1 MRKSPVGTLRAALIG
16 LALTAACAPMGLRSG
31 AEPEAHPPAPAGMST
46 DAWVHARTAHA
57 KAVSEGLTS
66 RMLVTIVDYSLP
78 SNKRRLWLVDL
89 GTNQVLMHEHVAHGM
104 GSGPGMW
111 ASSFSNRSGSLQS
124 SVGTFITG
132 SSYTGV
138 RGLSVRLR
146 GLEAGINDRAL
157 ARGIVIHGT
166 PNVSPGRALL
176 GRIGRTE
183 GCPAVSRAAAR
194 KLVGLIADGV
204 VVFVWYPDK
213 ALLAK
218 SDYLD
223 RSRLPVYLSNNND

>member
-1 MRKSPVGTLRAALIG
+1 MRKSPGSLLRAALAG
-16 LALTAACAPMGLRSG
+16 LALTAACAPMGGVPG
-31 AEPEAHPPAPAGMST
+31 ATPEAHPPAPEGMSFE
-46 DAWVHARTAHA
+46 AWVHARTAHA

-66 RMLVTIVDYSLP
+66 RMYLTIIDYSQP
-78 SNKRRLWLVDL
+78 SDRRRLWLVDV
-89 GTNQVLMHEHVAHGM
+89 GTNEVLMHEHVAHGS
-104 GSGPGMW
+104 GSGGVWP
-111 ASSFSNRSGSLQS
+111 SIFSNRSGSLQS

-146 GLEAGINDRAL
+146 GLEPGINDRAL

-166 PNVSPGRALL
+166 PNVSPSRALL
-176 GRIGRTE
+176 GRVGRTE

-194 KLVGLIADGV
+194 KLVRLIADGV
-204 VVFVWYPDK
+204 VVFAWYPDK

-218 SDYLD
+218 SEYLD
-223 RSRLPVYLSNNND
+223 RSRLPLYLSNNDD

>member
-1 MRKSPVGTLRAALIG
+1 MRKSPGGIIRAALVG
-16 LALTAACAPMGLRSG
+16 LALTAACAPMGSVPG
-31 AEPEAHPPAPAGMST
+31 AEPEAHPPAPEGMSF

-66 RMLVTIVDYSLP
+66 RMLVTIIDYSLP
-78 SNKRRLWLVDL
+78 SDRRRLWLVDL
-89 GTNQVLMHEHVAHGM
+89 GTSEVVMHEHVAHGS
-104 GSGPGMW
+104 GSGGKTW
-111 ASSFSNRSGSLQS
+111 ATNFSNRSGSLQS

-146 GLEAGINDRAL
+146 GLEPGINDRAL

-166 PNVSPGRALL
+166 PNVSPARALL
-176 GRIGRTE
+176 GRVGRTE

-194 KLVGLIADGV
+194 KLVRLIADGV
-204 VVFVWYPDK
+204 VVFAWYPDK
-213 ALLAK
+213 ALLGK
-218 SDYLD
+218 SEYLD
-223 RSRLPVYLSNNND
+223 RSRVPLYLSNVD

>member
-1 MRKSPVGTLRAALIG
+1 MGGT
-16 LALTAACAPMGLRSG
+16 PG
-31 AEPEAHPPAPAGMST
+31 AEPEAHPPAPEGMSF

-66 RMLVTIVDYSLP
+66 RMYLTIIDYSLP
-78 SNKRRLWLVDL
+78 SDRRRLWLVDL
-89 GTNQVLMHEHVAHGM
+89 GTNEVLMHEHVAHGS
-104 GSGPGMW
+104 GSGAVWPS
-111 ASSFSNRSGSLQS
+111 AFSNRSGSLQS

-146 GLEAGINDRAL
+146 GLEPGINDRAL

-166 PNVSPGRALL
+166 PNVSPARALL
-176 GRIGRTE
+176 RRVGRTE

-194 KLVGLIADGV
+194 KLVRLIADGV
-204 VVFVWYPDK
+204 VVFAWYPDK

-218 SDYLD
+218 SEYLD
-223 RSRLPVYLSNNND
+223 RSRLPLYLSNNDN